1 MHIYKIS
8 DIAVILL
15 ELLSVASVISLIIAL
30 TDKHLIGY

>member
-15 ELLSVASVISLIIAL
+15 ELLPIASVISLIIAL
-30 TDKHLIGY
+30 TD

>member
-30 TDKHLIGY
+30 TD